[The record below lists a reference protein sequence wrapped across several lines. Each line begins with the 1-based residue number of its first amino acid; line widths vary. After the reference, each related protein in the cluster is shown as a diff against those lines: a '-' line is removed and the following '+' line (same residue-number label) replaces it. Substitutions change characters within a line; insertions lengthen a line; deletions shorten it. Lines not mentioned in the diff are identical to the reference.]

1 LLLAVVEL
9 VELLVVVVVLVGT
22 EHPLEHLVEEALPK
36 QHLIYPSTL
45 LIQLLLVLVELVVL
59 LMEQM
64 VLIRYWLQ

>member
-45 LIQLLLVLVELVVL
+45 LIQLLLVLVELVAL

>member
-36 QHLIYPSTL
+36 QRLIYPSTL
-45 LIQLLLVLVELVVL
+45 LTPLLLALVELAIS
-59 LMEQM
+59 QM
-64 VLIRYWLQ
+64 A